1 MALNDMRTWLVAYD
15 IREPCRLQRVH
26 RYLKRHAIPLQYS
39 VFVTRANAAQL
50 GNIRTGLAGIIN
62 GKVDDVRIYHI
73 PDRTEAHTLGRMMLP
88 EGVDVFLGE
97 AGPVLLPFTQGEK
110 CIIF

>member
-1 MALNDMRTWLVAYD
+1 MALNDIRTWLIAYD
-15 IREPCRLQRVH
+15 IREPRRLQRVH

-50 GNIRTGLAGIIN
+50 GNLRAGLAQIIN
-62 GKVDDVRIYHI
+62 AKVDDVRIYHI

-88 EGVDVFLGE
+88 EGVDLVLGE
-97 AGPVLLPFTQGEK
+97 AGPLLLPFIHGQIE
-110 CIIF
+110 

>member
-1 MALNDMRTWLVAYD
+1 MALNDIRTWLIAYD
-15 IREPCRLQRVH
+15 ICEPRRLQRVH

-50 GNIRTGLAGIIN
+50 GNLRAGLAQIIN
-62 GKVDDVRIYHI
+62 AKVDDVRIYHI

-88 EGVDVFLGE
+88 EGVDLFLGE
-97 AGPVLLPFTQGEK
+97 AGPLLLPFTHGQIE
-110 CIIF
+110 